1 MRIATTAALAVL
13 QGQLTDEEDLVS
25 AVRYAQSLE
34 KLQQCLTRHAEAAR
48 DVWHLDEHFRLSER
62 VLQVLREKGAD
73 VERIKANLQA
83 EARDPPILN

>member
-1 MRIATTAALAVL
+1 MTTAALSVL
-13 QGQLTDEEDLVS
+13 QEQLTGDEDLVS

-48 DVWHLDEHFRLSER
+48 DIWHLDEHFRLSER
-62 VLQVLREKGAD
+62 ALQVLKEKGAD
-73 VERIKANLQA
+73 VERIRANLNA